1 MITLVQAFR
10 LCDIRKDEIV
20 SLRVYQA
27 GLSGRSVPVMPEKVR
42 RTLDMKQIKVHKI
55 DTRFGYDGDFLGFEF
70 LVTGITEDALR
81 KKLEWS

>member
-1 MITLVQAFR
+1 MITLIQAFR

-27 GLSGRSVPVMPEKVR
+27 GLFGRSVAVMPEKVR
-42 RTLDMKQIKVHKI
+42 RVLDMKRIKVHKI

-81 KKLEWS
+81 KKLEWA